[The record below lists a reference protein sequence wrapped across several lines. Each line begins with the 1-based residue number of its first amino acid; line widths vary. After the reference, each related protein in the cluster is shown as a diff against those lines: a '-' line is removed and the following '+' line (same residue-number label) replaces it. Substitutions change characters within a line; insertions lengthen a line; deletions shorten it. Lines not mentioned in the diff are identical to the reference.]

1 MPVGHSLR
9 GVCWDGN
16 KTQSSSPWHRV
27 ARRKSNICNAA
38 VAQPDCRG
46 SYPRQGLMPR
56 AKGPWGHGR
65 TMRLWDDYETDYGT
79 GYGIRY
85 PCWRHALPLPMP
97 LCHSATLPLC
107 HFATMPLSATLPLF
121 DNRRCC
127 LAHPHVENKC
137 DWAGVRGVPAPAHQ
151 HTSTV
156 VACCARCSTLPLPQ

>member
-1 MPVGHSLR
+1 MRP
-9 GVCWDGN
+9 
-16 KTQSSSPWHRV
+16 TM
-27 ARRKSNICNAA
+27 
-38 VAQPDCRG
+38 
-46 SYPRQGLMPR
+46 GLAMGFGTR
-56 AKGPWGHGR
+56 AGATRCH
-65 TMRLWDDYETDYGT
+65 Y
-79 GYGIRY
+79 
-85 PCWRHALPLPMP
+85 